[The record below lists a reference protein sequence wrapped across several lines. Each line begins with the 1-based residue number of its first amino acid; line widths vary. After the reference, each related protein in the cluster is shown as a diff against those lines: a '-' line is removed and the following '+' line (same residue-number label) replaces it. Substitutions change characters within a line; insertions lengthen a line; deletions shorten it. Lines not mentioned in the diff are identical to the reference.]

1 MTLSCVASVTKVALP
16 ACMREGRGRD
26 IHEEEECWEVFD
38 EFNANDMK
46 DYKKFFLEILSVP
59 TLRGEDYSLLFLLF
73 AYELLFLIKQIH
85 CIGDSLNFLNKS
97 LSD

>member
-38 EFNANDMK
+38 EFNANDMQ
-46 DYKKFFLEILSVP
+46 DYI
-59 TLRGEDYSLLFLLF
+59 
-73 AYELLFLIKQIH
+73 
-85 CIGDSLNFLNKS
+85 NFVS
-97 LSD
+97 ADTSW